1 MSKVVIPEVINKFN
15 VYSGGNVMIGVSG
28 EVSLT
33 EFSSVTDTISGSGL
47 LGEFETVVVGMFS
60 SMKQEIPFRI
70 LDKDIFDMA
79 NPLDVQEITL
89 RATEQVTNKAT
100 GGIEMQGMRIVFR
113 GRPVSFKPGT
123 MKQGAR
129 MGASV
134 TLELIYTLIEI
145 NGKSKFELDKLNE
158 VFKINGKDMLAD
170 IKKYC

>member
-123 MKQGAR
+123 MKQGAQ